1 MKKQDI
7 YRELGNID
15 PKMIAEADPNAPKM
29 SAKNRFWRKFTL
41 IAACISLVVTSACLW
56 LFLPYDKG
64 DDPASIDR
72 NNLPAA
78 LEDHADSEYLDL
90 MLAFYKY
97 DESMKRQNSASNN
110 FENYV
115 EVILDSILGGFMGK
129 GGAVNDAEIA
139 VEDASPVP
147 GASAPT
153 YTNGG
158 NIFYNS
164 SDGADLGEYV
174 ETTDNQVDGVIE
186 ADLFKRTTTHIFY
199 LNRNSMTLKVYS
211 IKGEDSKLVFEYA
224 LNHGYENMLSHPYA
238 AQIFLSEDGKTLTV
252 LGSGIGYTESVS
264 EKNKLS
270 VTMLISL
277 DVSDPENIKR
287 KDHFAISG
295 DYLSARLVDG
305 KILLMSRYYVNKI
318 DYDHEQSFL
327 PVIDSGEGFE
337 AMSAEDIIFPD
348 ELTSKYYTVVTQVD
362 MDTLELEG
370 AAGCLCYSDQVYV
383 SADKVFLTRAYTGVC
398 EGEDDG
404 LKYVENKSMTE
415 IFALGYGENG
425 FAKLGAV
432 NVDGRIKN
440 QYSLDEYE
448 GVLRVV
454 TSTSGTKYFG
464 SEVYIKDGVIT
475 TEGDGVAINAS
486 SNAALFCIDLSTWQ
500 IVGEVRDFA
509 PAGETVESVRFD
521 GTNAYV
527 CTAVVITFTDPVY
540 FFDLSD
546 MSNITY
552 TDTGVIEGYS
562 SSLVDFGDGFL
573 LGIGYG
579 ANRNTLKI
587 EVYVENGGKVES
599 IASYE
604 REYLSF
610 SEDYKS
616 YFIDRERGL
625 VGLMIEDYSNVSS
638 ANRYILLA
646 FDGYK
651 LVEVVDETFGELFS
665 GADSARATLADDYL
679 YIMFFDEFRAVRIYN

>member
-1 MKKQDI
+1 MKNKDLL
-7 YRELGNID
+7 REIGNVDEKYIR
-15 PKMIAEADPNAPKM
+15 EADPNAPRV

-41 IAACISLVVTSACLW
+41 IAACVSLVVTSACLW

-64 DDPASIDR
+64 EDPVQIDR
-72 NNLPAA
+72 NNLPSA

-97 DESMKRQNSASNN
+97 DQSQKRQNSASNN
-110 FENYV
+110 FENYF
-115 EVILDSILGGFMGK
+115 EDFLEAIFDGFSLK
-129 GGAVNDAEIA
+129 SGAGFDAEAAI
-139 VEDASPVP
+139 PN
-147 GASAPT
+147 ASAPT
-153 YTNGG
+153 ADDIY
-158 NIFYNS
+158 YN
-164 SDGADLGEYV
+164 SDGAELGEYV

-199 LNRNSMTLKVYS
+199 LNRKSMTLKVYS
-211 IKGEDSKLVFEYA
+211 IKGEESALVSEYT
-224 LNHGYENMLSHPYA
+224 LNHGYENMLSHLYA

-264 EKNKLS
+264 EKNKLA

-277 DVSDPENIKR
+277 DVSDPENISR

-305 KILLMSRYYVNKI
+305 KILLMSRFFVNKV

-327 PVIDSGEGFE
+327 PMIDSGEGFE
-337 AMSAEDIIFPD
+337 VMSAEDIIFPD
-348 ELTSKYYTVVTQVD
+348 TLTSKYYTVVAQVD
-362 MDTLELEG
+362 MATLELEG
-370 AAGCLCYSDQVYV
+370 AAGCLCYSNEVYV
-383 SADKVFLTRAYTGVC
+383 STDKVFLTRAYSGTA

-404 LKYVENKSMTE
+404 LKFVENKSMTE
-415 IFALGYGENG
+415 IFALGYGEGG
-425 FAKLGAV
+425 FAKLGTV
-432 NVDGRIKN
+432 SVDGRIKN

-454 TSTSGTKYFG
+454 TTTSGTKFIG
-464 SEVYIKDGVIT
+464 GEITVKDGIIET
-475 TEGDGVAINAS
+475 DGDAIATNMA
-486 SNAALFCIDLSTWQ
+486 SNAALFCIDLESFE
-500 IVGEVRDFA
+500 IIGEVRDFA
-509 PAGETVESVRFD
+509 PDGETVESVRFD

-587 EVYVENGGKVES
+587 EVYVENGDKVES
-599 IASYE
+599 IAAYE
-604 REYLSF
+604 REYCSF

-625 VGLMIEDYSNVSS
+625 VGLMIEDTSNVYM

-651 LVEVVDETFGELFS
+651 LVEVADESFGELFYDTS
-665 GADSARATLADDYL
+665 AARAALADDYL
-679 YIMFFDEFRAVRIYN
+679 YIMYLDEFKAVKIYN